1 MTFCETSISNLS
13 KLLISESY
21 NSMTQSIGLTS
32 SFTFAQPN
40 LTSNLILR
48 TQSNVLTVNAPNN
61 EKLLEI
67 TNDGDVF
74 FRLNGEWKKIECEN
88 DISLMFVAVISGLS
102 GVVYKDKNELIAKII
117 KNYRENKIDNIL
129 Q

>member
-1 MTFCETSISNLS
+1 MN
-13 KLLISESY
+13 
-21 NSMTQSIGLTS
+21 QSIDLTIDLTGKL
-32 SFTFAQPN
+32 TFVTQPN
-40 LTSNLILR
+40 
-48 TQSNVLTVNAPNN
+48 VLVINSPNN

-88 DISLMFVAVISGLS
+88 DISLMFVAVISGLTGFS
-102 GVVYKDKNELIAKII
+102 YKDKNELISNII

-129 Q
+129 S

>member
-1 MTFCETSISNLS
+1 
-13 KLLISESY
+13 
-21 NSMTQSIGLTS
+21 MTQSIGLTS
-32 SFTFAQPN
+32 SFTFVQPN

-88 DISLMFVAVISGLS
+88 DISLMFVAVISGLTGFS
-102 GVVYKDKNELIAKII
+102 YKDKNELISNII

-129 Q
+129 S